1 MSPTSM
7 SGDAG
12 PSTNTARILVVDDED
27 TLRRLTRR
35 HLEKAGYEC
44 RDAADAAEART
55 HLEETTFEVVL
66 CDVRMPGESGLD
78 LIRHITDRYPDTSTV
93 MISGLDDTDTAD
105 RALELGAVGYVV
117 KPFERNEL
125 LINVA
130 NALNRRTL
138 MLENRRHRER
148 LEELVEL
155 QANYDLLTGLANRTH
170 MTRRLSL
177 LLSAGAAHGTP
188 AVLFLDLDHFRVIN
202 DSLGHEAGD
211 ELLREVASTL
221 TRLLGKDDL
230 AARFGGDGFVVLVAD
245 AGAPDGATRVA
256 DEIHRALELPHV
268 IGGRDLYT
276 SASIGIVADLR
287 GYPSADAVLRDADAA
302 MHQAKSSGRGTFRVV
317 DEAIRARAQKRFD
330 IETGLREAIEQDQ
343 LLVHY
348 QPQFSLR
355 TRELVGFEAL
365 VRWHHPEFGLVLP
378 DEFIPVA
385 EESGLITPLGR
396 WVLRQACADLGAF
409 RDRAGLDSLG
419 VAVNVSGVQLVRG
432 TIVEDVAD
440 VLAETGL
447 PPAHLCLE
455 ITESV
460 LLEGLNAASRTL
472 GALKGLGVR
481 ISVDDFGTGYSS
493 LSYIGKLPIDEL
505 KIDRAFVVDLAD
517 ASGAA
522 LVRGIIGLAKAL
534 GHEVVA
540 EGVETPEQLQQ
551 LEADA
556 CDMAQGY
563 LLGRPVAAGEI
574 LAQLGAGTTLD
585 LLPS

>member
-1 MSPTSM
+1 MTTPTP
-7 SGDAG
+7 AG
-12 PSTNTARILVVDDED
+12 EPNPDGAPARILVVDDED

-35 HLEKAGYEC
+35 HLEKAGYLC
-44 RDAADAAEART
+44 ADAADAAEART
-55 HLEETTFEVVL
+55 HLEEQPFEVVL

-170 MTRRLSL
+170 LTRRLSL
-177 LLSAGAAHGTP
+177 LLSAGSAESAG

-211 ELLREVASTL
+211 ELLREVATAL
-221 TRLLGKDDL
+221 TGLLGKDDL

-245 AGAPDGATRVA
+245 AGGRDGAGRLA
-256 DEIHRALELPHV
+256 EEIHRVLEQPHV

-276 SASIGIVADLR
+276 SASIGIVADLE
-287 GYPSADAVLRDADAA
+287 GYPTADAVLRDADAA
-302 MHQAKSSGRGTFRVV
+302 MHQAKAAGRGTFRVV

-330 IETGLREAIEQDQ
+330 IETGLRAAIEQGQ

-355 TRELVGFEAL
+355 SRSLVGFEAL
-365 VRWHHPEFGLVLP
+365 VRWHHPELGLVMP

-396 WVLRQACADLGAF
+396 WVLHQACADLTAF
-409 RDRAGLDSLG
+409 HQRAGVDTLG
-419 VAVNVSGVQLVRG
+419 VAVNVSGAQLVRG
-432 TIVEDVAD
+432 TIVDDVAE
-440 VLAETGL
+440 VLAASDLCPER
-447 PPAHLCLE
+447 LCLE

-460 LLEGLNAASRTL
+460 LLEGLTAASRTL
-472 GALKGLGVR
+472 GALKELGVR

-505 KIDRAFVVDLAD
+505 KIDRAFVIDLAD
-517 ASGAA
+517 TSGAA
-522 LVRGIIGLAKAL
+522 LVRGIIGLAQAL

-540 EGVETPEQLQQ
+540 EGVETHEQLEQ

-563 LLGRPVAAGEI
+563 LLGRPVPADQI
-574 LAQLGAGTTLD
+574 LELLGAGTTLD
-585 LLPS
+585 HLVG